1 MPATTREK
9 HIFQKSRISKEKEKM
24 KVEEALKRVK
34 KIEKEKILAG
44 ETLEL
49 IIDNGVVLRAIEVPL
64 HISTRKHLFR

>member
-1 MPATTREK
+1 
-9 HIFQKSRISKEKEKM
+9 M